1 MAEKNRH
8 EFGIAIPQIFSKL
21 PVDTALLRRFLARAE
36 SLGYHSA
43 WVQEQ
48 ILGSTA
54 TLEPV
59 GLLTYAAALTRRLRL
74 GSAVLITPLR
84 SPVQLAKSLSTL
96 DQLSGGRLIVGVGL
110 GGNTRVYPAFGL
122 SAEHRVSRFT
132 EGIELMKRLWT
143 EEHTTFDGKFWKL
156 QNASME
162 PKPVQKPH
170 PPLWFGA
177 RHDAALKRAV
187 ELGDG
192 WIGAGSSST
201 AQFRDE
207 LRRLS
212 GYLAEAKRDP
222 STFSLAKRVYIAV
235 DQNKARAEK
244 RLGEWFERYYRNAEL
259 ATRVA
264 VYGDQQECTGKLA
277 EIASAGAG
285 LLLLNP
291 VFDEMDHLELL
302 AKAIVPALRTG

>member
-21 PVDTALLRRFLARAE
+21 PVDTALLRRFLAGAE

-110 GGNTRVYPAFGL
+110 GGNTRDYPAFGL

-156 QNASME
+156 HNASME